1 MTYIRA
7 IVTKL
12 ALVSSS
18 MVPPRDLYLAHLPFL
33 NLLSRR
39 PLTILEVDF
48 ASRINERGAEWKS
61 NSPPSEIRAKVR
73 WDTVENSSSM
83 ALLS

>member
-7 IVTKL
+7 VVTKL
-12 ALVSSS
+12 ALISFS
-18 MVPPRDLYLAHLPFL
+18 MVSPRDLYLAHLPFL

-61 NSPPSEIRAKVR
+61 NSPS
-73 WDTVENSSSM
+73 
-83 ALLS
+83 